1 MKIVEALKKLRVIEK
16 RMASNSEQISEYCSK
31 VTTEMPRFP
40 SVDEQK
46 KEVKA
51 LIQSNQDLMT
61 MYLQLKRAVEH
72 TNLTIKV
79 EIGGKKYSLADL
91 LVIKRKMARSMINT
105 FSSLNDHK
113 AQQRMRFA
121 PQFDDKKPQV
131 ELLYSEREKLDGLRK
146 WQDLYDNI
154 DSRLEVLNATLD
166 LAEEE

>member
-16 RMASNSEQISEYCSK
+16 RMAGNSAAISEYCSK

-46 KEVKA
+46 KEVQG
-51 LIQSNQDLMT
+51 LIQANTDLMT
-61 MYLQLKRAVEH
+61 LYLKLKRSVEY
-72 TNLTIKV
+72 TNLTTKV
-79 EIGGKKYSLADL
+79 EIGGQKYSLADL

-105 FSSLNDHK
+105 FSSLNDSK
-113 AQQRMRFA
+113 AQSRLRFA
-121 PQFDDKKPQV
+121 PNFEDSKPQV
-131 ELLYSEREKLDGLRK
+131 ELLYNEKDKLNGLRK

-166 LAEEE
+166 LAEEK